1 MWRSYVFKR
10 KNYNMEKMWFVVYTR
25 SRCEKKVATALTK
38 KNVVNYCP
46 LNMKMRQW
54 SDRKKIVSEPL
65 FPSYVFIFIEEDKL
79 FTIKNM
85 SDHIVNPVFW
95 LGKPAR
101 IKDEEIE
108 AIRYFLHEYSSVRI
122 VKQPVKINDK
132 VKIIRG
138 PFLNHEATVSGFK
151 NNLISLQLPSLGY
164 MILSEI
170 NTSDVEIIPQ
180 WQTTDAEVYSPSIAI

>member
-1 MWRSYVFKR
+1 
-10 KNYNMEKMWFVVYTR
+10 MWFVVYTR
-25 SRCEKKVATALTK
+25 SRCEKKVANALTK

-46 LNMKMRQW
+46 LNMKVRQW
-54 SDRKKIVSEPL
+54 SDRKKMVSEPL

-108 AIRYFLHEYSSVRI
+108 SIRYFLHEYSSVRI

-132 VKIIRG
+132 VRIIRG

>member
-1 MWRSYVFKR
+1 
-10 KNYNMEKMWFVVYTR
+10 
-25 SRCEKKVATALTK
+25 
-38 KNVVNYCP
+38 
-46 LNMKMRQW
+46 MKMRQW

-79 FTIKNM
+79 LSIRNI

-101 IKDEEIE
+101 IKNEEIE
-108 AIRYFLHEYSSVRI
+108 AIRYFMHEYSSVRL
-122 VKQPVKINDK
+122 VKQPVKISDR
-132 VKIIRG
+132 VRIIRG

-151 NNLISLQLPSLGY
+151 NSLISLQLPSLGY

-180 WQTTDAEVYSPSIAI
+180 WQNADLEAYSPSIAI